1 MILGTLKYL
10 NYKYKL
16 LLYNFAE
23 NDKSD
28 FASAFTKVWF
38 YCNLI
43 ITTQRSSTQAALNY
57 KAEKEHARNSFGLV
71 PQGHCER
78 TPLILEKTTSSVLFV
93 LL

>member
-28 FASAFTKVWF
+28 FASLQKYGFTAILLLQPKGVPRR
-38 YCNLI
+38 
-43 ITTQRSSTQAALNY
+43 QR
-57 KAEKEHARNSFGLV
+57 
-71 PQGHCER
+71 
-78 TPLILEKTTSSVLFV
+78 
-93 LL
+93 